1 MIKEFQR
8 EYRWL
13 SNFAKVEVYWDNK
26 KFPSVENAYQAAKND
41 DIKWH
46 ELCQTQDEYF
56 IKKASHGIKIR
67 KDWNIKKEPVMFDLL
82 NQKYSQ
88 EPFLT
93 KLLDTNNLY
102 LQQGNTHDDKF
113 WGFCL
118 KTNKGE
124 NRLGKMI
131 MEIRERKLGEWIDN
145 QLK

>member
-1 MIKEFQR
+1 MIKEFQG

-46 ELCQTQDEYF
+46 ELCQTQDEFF
-56 IKKASHGIKIR
+56 IKKASRGINIR
-67 KDWNIKKEPVMFDLL
+67 PDWNIIKESVMFDLL
-82 NQKYSQ
+82 NQKYNQ
-88 EPFLT
+88 EPYLT

-102 LQQGNTHDDKF
+102 IQEGNTWGDKF